1 MVRRDV
7 GLNAILHV
15 HGRFVLPEALQERR
29 LLRRV
34 AVEAEVLRIEQR
46 LPRDERLEARK
57 HIAAVQPQG
66 ERVVAHVERVVV
78 RAERDVVVP
87 AHMDRVLGYL
97 IAVHVLRARK
107 KQGAAERAGVGNLH
121 LRTVGLRQSA
131 AASRATFAP
140 WFRGTGAS
148 PPSRSGSSRSTR
160 LDCGRSR
167 GSTAPGSE
175 ARLRRRCCSHRCARS
190 CPGR

>member
-1 MVRRDV
+1 MVRRGV

-29 LLRRV
+29 FLRRV

-46 LPRDERLEARK
+46 LPRDERLEAGK
-57 HIAAVQPQG
+57 HVGAVQPQG

-78 RAERDVVVP
+78 RAERDVVLL
-87 AHMDRVLGYL
+87 AHMD
-97 IAVHVLRARK
+97 HVLETPDSGTCPACPEETGRCRTCRCRKSAPADRRTARP
-107 KQGAAERAGVGNLH
+107 
-121 LRTVGLRQSA
+121 A

-140 WFRGTGAS
+140 WFQGTGAS
-148 PPSRSGSSRSTR
+148 PPSHSGSRRSTR
-160 LDCGRSR
+160 LDCGTSR

-175 ARLRRRCCSHRCARS
+175 APFRQRCCSRRCARS